1 MMGREAKQWRKPMAL
16 HHRSRDH
23 HDPTL
28 LGGSRYDGS
37 VLLPLILA
45 AAIVAALI
53 TMFFP
58 KTSNRV
64 GDINSVGSPV
74 QTVTPSTSPMMPN
87 PIPTTEPRPTQAPM
101 H

>member
-1 MMGREAKQWRKPMAL
+1 MEEAMAL
-16 HHRSRDH
+16 HHRPRNH

-53 TMFFP
+53 TMFYP
-58 KTSNRV
+58 DTSDRV
-64 GDINSVGSPV
+64 GNINSVGPAGA
-74 QTVTPSTSPMMPN
+74 TVTATPSTSPMMPN
-87 PIPTTEPRPTQAPM
+87 PIPTTEPRPTQAPIR
-101 H
+101 

>member
-1 MMGREAKQWRKPMAL
+1 MAL
-16 HHRSRDH
+16 HHRPRNH

-28 LGGSRYDGS
+28 LGGSRYDGT

-53 TMFFP
+53 TMFYP
-58 KTSNRV
+58 NTYGRL

-74 QTVTPSTSPMMPN
+74 RAVTPSTSPMMPN
-87 PIPTTEPRPTQAPM
+87 PIQTTEPRPTQAPIR
-101 H
+101 